1 MEVPAEIRTLIAH
14 FIIKWVIKVL
24 RSVIQQTL
32 YTQLTACVDNL
43 LIELLELLMTTG
55 LQALLGLGGQG
66 QGQGVGGQVGDEEPL
81 QEVGVGGLGEGPAGD
96 V

>member
-1 MEVPAEIRTLIAH
+1 M
-14 FIIKWVIKVL
+14 IKVL

-43 LIELLELLMTTG
+43 LIEPLELLMMTG

-66 QGQGVGGQVGDEEPL
+66 QGQGVGGWVGDEEPL
-81 QEVGVGGLGEGPAGD
+81 QEVGVGGLGEGPAGPGD
-96 V
+96 M

>member
-1 MEVPAEIRTLIAH
+1 MEVPAEIKTLIAH

-43 LIELLELLMTTG
+43 LIEPVELLIMSG
-55 LQALLGLGGQG
+55 IHALLGLGAPP
-66 QGQGVGGQVGDEEPL
+66 GGQ
-81 QEVGVGGLGEGPAGD
+81 
-96 V
+96 